1 MRTKKYLI
9 NSFLIGLLSITLFSL
24 QGQTIQSEEAT
35 QTVQSS
41 EVFVDE
47 DIIEAEIVIRVPE
60 SSIQPRTRTEEI
72 DFTLNYL
79 GKIVLESNKELF

>member
-79 GKIVLESNKELF
+79 RKIVLESNKELF